1 MNRNAAKNRP
11 LHDLH
16 SSFIILHCFVMSHIS
31 VMKIAFADRDLL
43 LQALKDLGYEA
54 EEGDDLRITNG
65 VKSVKV
71 DFLVKVPYT
80 ESIGF
85 RKGKNG
91 WQLTADWFRVNLDRK
106 QFENRL
112 KQQYAYLSVKQSL
125 EKQGYLITEET
136 KDEQQRVHIVLR
148 RTEF

>member
-1 MNRNAAKNRP
+1 
-11 LHDLH
+11 
-16 SSFIILHCFVMSHIS
+16 MSHIS

-43 LQALKDLGYEA
+43 QLALKDLGYEL

-80 ESIGF
+80 DSIGF

-112 KQQYAYLSVKQSL
+112 KQHYAYLSVKQSL
-125 EKQGYLITEET
+125 EKQGYFITEET
-136 KDEQQRVHIVLR
+136 KDEKQRVHILLR
-148 RTEF
+148 RTEY

>member
-1 MNRNAAKNRP
+1 
-11 LHDLH
+11 
-16 SSFIILHCFVMSHIS
+16 MSHIS

-43 LQALKDLGYEA
+43 IRALADLGYEVT
-54 EEGDDLRITNG
+54 EGDDLRITDG

-106 QFENRL
+106 TFENRL
-112 KQQYAYLSVKQSL
+112 KQQYAYLMVRESL
-125 EKQGYLITEET
+125 AKQGFEVSEET
-136 KDEQQRVHIVLR
+136 RDESRRIHIVLR
-148 RTEF
+148 RVGI

>member
-1 MNRNAAKNRP
+1 
-11 LHDLH
+11 
-16 SSFIILHCFVMSHIS
+16 
-31 VMKIAFADRDLL
+31 MKIAFADRDLL
-43 LQALKDLGYEA
+43 QLALKDLGYEL

-80 ESIGF
+80 DSIGF

-112 KQQYAYLSVKQSL
+112 KQHYAYLSVKQSL
-125 EKQGYLITEET
+125 EKQGYFITEET
-136 KDEQQRVHIVLR
+136 KDEKQRVHILLR
-148 RTEF
+148 RTEY

>member
-1 MNRNAAKNRP
+1 
-11 LHDLH
+11 
-16 SSFIILHCFVMSHIS
+16 MSHIS
-31 VMKIAFADRDLL
+31 VMKIAFADRELL
-43 LQALKDLGYEA
+43 QQALKDLGYEL
-54 EEGDDLRITNG
+54 EEGEDLRITNG

-80 ESIGF
+80 DSIGF

-112 KQQYAYLSVKQSL
+112 KQHYAYLSVKQSL
-125 EKQGYLITEET
+125 EKQGYFITEET
-136 KDEQQRVHIVLR
+136 KDEKQRVHILLR
-148 RTEF
+148 RTD

>member
-1 MNRNAAKNRP
+1 
-11 LHDLH
+11 
-16 SSFIILHCFVMSHIS
+16 MSHIS

-43 LQALKDLGYEA
+43 IRALAGLGYEVT
-54 EEGDDLRITNG
+54 EGDDLRITDG

-106 QFENRL
+106 TFENRL
-112 KQQYAYLSVKQSL
+112 KQEYARLSVLESL
-125 EKQGYLITEET
+125 AKQGFAVSEET
-136 KDEQQRVHIVLR
+136 RDDDQRLHIVLR
-148 RTEF
+148 RVGF

>member
-1 MNRNAAKNRP
+1 
-11 LHDLH
+11 
-16 SSFIILHCFVMSHIS
+16 
-31 VMKIAFADRDLL
+31 MKIAFADRDLL
-43 LQALKDLGYEA
+43 LQALKDLGYEV
-54 EEGDDLRITNG
+54 EEGGDLRITNG

-91 WQLTADWFRVNLDRK
+91 WQLTADWFCVNLDRK

>member
-1 MNRNAAKNRP
+1 MLFIP
-11 LHDLH
+11 H
-16 SSFIILHCFVMSHIS
+16 SSLLTNEIMSHIS
-31 VMKIAFADRDLL
+31 VMKIACADRDLL
-43 LQALKDLGYEA
+43 LQALSDLGYEVL
-54 EEGDDLRITNG
+54 EGEDLHITDG
-65 VKSVKV
+65 AKSVKV

-80 ESIGF
+80 DSIGF

-112 KQQYAYLSVKQSL
+112 KQHYAYLTVKQSL
-125 EKQGYLITEET
+125 EKQGYLIAEET
-136 KDEQQRVHIVLR
+136 KDEKGRIHIVLR

>member
-1 MNRNAAKNRP
+1 
-11 LHDLH
+11 
-16 SSFIILHCFVMSHIS
+16 MSHIS

-43 LQALKDLGYEA
+43 LQALKDLGYEV
-54 EEGDDLRITNG
+54 EEGNDLHITNG

-80 ESIGF
+80 ESVGF

>member
-1 MNRNAAKNRP
+1 
-11 LHDLH
+11 
-16 SSFIILHCFVMSHIS
+16 MSHIS

-43 LQALKDLGYEA
+43 LQALKDLGYEV
-54 EEGDDLRITNG
+54 EEGDGLRITNG

>member
-1 MNRNAAKNRP
+1 MNRHAAKNKS
-11 LHDLH
+11 LLNLH

-43 LQALKDLGYEA
+43 LQALADLGYET
-54 EEGDDLRITNG
+54 EQGGDLKITDG
-65 VKSVKV
+65 VKSVGV

-91 WQLTADWFRVNLDRK
+91 WQLTADWYRVNLDRK

>member
-1 MNRNAAKNRP
+1 
-11 LHDLH
+11 
-16 SSFIILHCFVMSHIS
+16 MSHIT

-43 LQALKDLGYEA
+43 IQALADLGYEA
-54 EEGDDLRITNG
+54 DEREGLCITDG
-65 VKSVKV
+65 SKSVKV
-71 DFLVKVPYT
+71 DFLVKIPYT